1 MKKLFH
7 TRSLMTYY
15 VLFMSGAMVLIYQ
28 ALGLKFVGDSV
39 NFLCILFLV
48 YGIGTRHWVHILENS
63 ALMTLGYILPL
74 LIRNS
79 IKLTY
84 QEAPSV
90 KHFLQLAAVSSSTT
104 LILGLGC
111 TALSFLMYRFMRQM
125 KSVGRSKITTS
136 STDDIS

>member
-1 MKKLFH
+1 MLFH

-15 VLFMSGAMVLIYQ
+15 VLFMSGALVLVYQ
-28 ALGLKFVGDSV
+28 ALGLNFVGDSV
-39 NFLCILFLV
+39 NFLCLLFFV
-48 YGIGTRHWVHILENS
+48 YGVTTRHWVHILENS

-111 TALSFLMYRFMRQM
+111 TALSFLMYRLVRQV
-125 KSVGRSKITTS
+125 KSAGRSKITTS
-136 STDDIS
+136 SNDDVC